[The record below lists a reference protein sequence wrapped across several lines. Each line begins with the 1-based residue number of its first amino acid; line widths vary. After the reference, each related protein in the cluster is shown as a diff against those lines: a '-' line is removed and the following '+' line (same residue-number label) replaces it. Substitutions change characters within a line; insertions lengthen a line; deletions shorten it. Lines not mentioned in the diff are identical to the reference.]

1 MPGDGSRLESEQA
14 LEPANDI
21 RARSA
26 RADPVEI
33 RRNVGTVVLSGPERN
48 SDGSNQ
54 AFVHLFDVELERLP
68 FELSG
73 NRNRADSRR
82 RRYLEE
88 NGTLW
93 RFLMLPARN

>member
-1 MPGDGSRLESEQA
+1 MENEQV
-14 LEPANDI
+14 LEPERDI
-21 RARSA
+21 GPRSVWVGP
-26 RADPVEI
+26 DEI
-33 RRNVGTVVLSGPERN
+33 RRNVGTAIVSGPVRN

-54 AFVHLFDVELERLP
+54 AFSHLLDDEPERFL
-68 FELSG
+68 FASSD

-88 NGTLW
+88 NGMVW